1 MDAGS
6 KRRQEAAALKKQ
18 ASAAVW
24 RVKEQFDEGS
34 GVVGL
39 VVVGIIAAGVIGAQS
54 SKPQADPSNA
64 LPTGVLSDTYGWP
77 VKAIDDTKSTLVVYE
92 DPQCPYCKMFEQ
104 AYSSTLKELSDNGTV
119 NVVFQMASFLDDKLP
134 QSNQASRRA
143 IGALGCAIDKGVGF
157 EYHRLIYANQ
167 PADEGTGW
175 SDDQL
180 LAIGSA
186 AGLTEA
192 QYPSFADCVSAGTYL
207 GWADN
212 AQKHFDD
219 EQIPGTPYIAL
230 DGKELPDSAL
240 ASISAFVDYINQNK
254 K

>member
-6 KRRQEAAALKKQ
+6 KRRQEAAKLKQQ
-18 ASAAVW
+18 ASAAES
-24 RVKEQFDEGS
+24 RDRRIKLIGG
-34 GVVGL
+34 GVVAL

-54 SKPQADPSNA
+54 SKPQADPGNA
-64 LPTGVLSDTYGWP
+64 IPTGVLSDTYGWP

-119 NVVFQMASFLDDKLP
+119 NVVFQMASFLDSKLP

-143 IGALGCAIDKGVGF
+143 IGALGCAIDKGVGY

-180 LAIGSA
+180 LALGSA
-186 AGLTEA
+186 AGLSET

>member
-6 KRRQEAAALKKQ
+6 KRRQDAAALKAQ
-18 ASAAVW
+18 AAAAEN
-24 RVKEQFDEGS
+24 RDRRIKFIGG

-39 VVVGIIAAGVIGAQS
+39 IVVGIIAAGVIGAQS
-54 SKPQADPSNA
+54 SKPQADPGNA
-64 LPTGVLSDTYGWP
+64 IPTGVLSDTYGWP
-77 VKAIDDTKSTLVVYE
+77 LQPIDDSKSTLAIYE

-104 AYSSTLKELSDNGTV
+104 AYGQTVKQLSDEGTV
-119 NVVFQMASFLDDKLP
+119 NVVFQMASFLDSKLP
-134 QSNQASRRA
+134 QSNKSSRRA
-143 IGALGCAIDKGVGF
+143 IGGLGCAIDSGVGF

-175 SDDQL
+175 SDGQL
-180 LAIGSA
+180 LALGSA
-186 AGLTEA
+186 SGLTEA
-192 QYPSFADCVSAGTYL
+192 QYPPFRDCVESGKYL

-212 AQKHFDD
+212 AQQHFDD

-240 ASISAFVDYINQNK
+240 QSPQAFIDYINQNK

>member
-6 KRRQEAAALKKQ
+6 KRRQEAAALKQQ
-18 ASAAVW
+18 AAAAAN
-24 RVKEQFDEGS
+24 RDRRIKLIGG

-39 VVVGIIAAGVIGAQS
+39 LVVGIIAAGVIGAQS
-54 SKPQADPSNA
+54 SKPQADASNA
-64 LPTGVLSDTYGWP
+64 SPTGVLTDTYGWP
-77 VKAIDDTKSTLVVYE
+77 AKPIDASKSTLSIYE

-104 AYSSTLKELSDNGTV
+104 AYGATIKQLSDEGTV
-119 NVVFQMASFLDDKLP
+119 NVVYQMASFLDDKLP

-143 IGALGCAIDKGVGF
+143 IGAFGCAIDSGVGF

-167 PADEGTGW
+167 PAEEGTGW

-180 LAIGSA
+180 LALGSA
-186 AGLTEA
+186 AGLSEA
-192 QYPSFADCVSAGTYL
+192 QYPAFRDCVNAGTYL

-212 AQKHFDD
+212 AQQHFDD

-240 ASISAFVDYINQNK
+240 ASIQAFIDYINQNK